1 MNIAILSRNPSLYS
15 TQSIVKAARV
25 RHHYARVL
33 DYVNCDIII
42 ESDNVQLYYYGQ
54 QVKNVEAIIPRIGN
68 SWTSYGASVI
78 RQFECNNVFTTLGS
92 EPLLKARNKIS
103 SLQLLAAEGIGVPKT
118 IMSNNYLEF
127 SRLIEE
133 VGLPTIIKL
142 LSGTHG
148 MGVILAETKI
158 NAESLFETF
167 YKMKQ
172 KAMIQEFIKESDG
185 TDIRIFIVDRE
196 IVGVME
202 RKAKAGDFRSN
213 LHRGGSS
220 KVIPISD
227 EEARVAIKCVEV
239 LGLHIAGVDMLRS
252 KRGPLIL
259 EVNASPGLEG
269 IETTTG
275 VDIAGKIISF
285 IERSVDN
292 NG

>member
-42 ESDNVQLYYYGQ
+42 ESGNLSLSYYGQ
-54 QVKNVEAIIPRIGN
+54 PVKNIDAIVPRIG
-68 SWTSYGASVI
+68 STWTSYGASVI
-78 RQFECNNVFTTLGS
+78 RQFECKNIFTTLGS

-103 SLQLLAAEGIGVPKT
+103 CLQLLAGEGLGVPRT

-127 SRLIEE
+127 SRLIDNI
-133 VGLPTIIKL
+133 GLPTIIKL

-172 KAMIQEFIKESDG
+172 KAMIQEFIAESKGADV
-185 TDIRIFIVDRE
+185 RIFVVGDE

-202 RKAKAGDFRSN
+202 RTAKSGDFRSN

-220 KVIPISD
+220 KVVPISN
-227 EEARVAIKCVEV
+227 EEAEAALKSVKV

-252 KRGPLIL
+252 NRGPLIL

-275 VDIAGKIISF
+275 VNIAGKIVSF
-285 IERSVDN
+285 IESSVQK